1 MNEPRV
7 WHPSWMLASTM
18 RVFRA
23 CPVPDSRLLGDL
35 PRDISGLDPE
45 LDHEAIP
52 MIFVSHQA
60 GEVERLASDI
70 AVSSQ
75 GRLVETRSGGARPTS
90 D

>member
-1 MNEPRV
+1 M
-7 WHPSWMLASTM
+7 M

-23 CPVPDSRLLGDL
+23 CPVPDSRLLGGL
-35 PRDISGLDPE
+35 PRDISGLDPG
-45 LDHEAIP
+45 LDHDAFAIP

-60 GEVERLASDI
+60 GEVERLASEI

-75 GRLVETRSGGARPTS
+75 GRLLECALGRGSAYS

>member
-1 MNEPRV
+1 
-7 WHPSWMLASTM
+7 
-18 RVFRA
+18 
-23 CPVPDSRLLGDL
+23 
-35 PRDISGLDPE
+35 
-45 LDHEAIP
+45 

-75 GRLVETRSGGARPTS
+75 GRLLEARSGAARPTS

>member
-1 MNEPRV
+1 M
-7 WHPSWMLASTM
+7 M
-18 RVFRA
+18 RIFRA
-23 CPVPDSRLLGDL
+23 CPVPDGRLLGGL
-35 PRDISGLDPE
+35 PRDISGLDPG
-45 LDHEAIP
+45 LDHEAAFAIP

-75 GRLVETRSGGARPTS
+75 GRLVEARSGAAWPTS